1 MSVES
6 AQPIPHDVPGAGTSL
21 APPSAPHHPSA
32 PAPPPRTLLDILRAT
47 ATAWPDALAL
57 DDGAT
62 PPLTYRGLTDEAHR
76 LATRLRAAGIGPGD
90 RVGVHAAS
98 GTSGLYTAVL
108 GILGAGAA
116 YVPVDADD
124 PPERAALVWREAAVH
139 TVVGDGHRLTRRPGV
154 PATGRGGAPGPGD
167 DAWIIFTSGSTG
179 TPKGVA
185 VTHRS
190 AAAFADAEARLF
202 VPGAPL
208 GPGDRVMAGLSVAF
222 DASCEEMWLAWR
234 HGACL
239 VPAPRAL
246 VRSGAELGPWLAGR
260 GITVVSTVPTLALL
274 WPPEA
279 LAGVRL
285 LILGGEPCPPEVA
298 RRFARDG
305 REVWNT
311 YGPTEA
317 TVVTCAARLTPGGP
331 VRIGLPLDGWET
343 AVLDP
348 RGLPVAPGG
357 IGELVIGGVGLAR
370 YLDPLK
376 DAERFAEL
384 PALGWSRAY
393 RTGDLVRA
401 DPEGLTF
408 IGRADDQVKIGGRRV
423 ELGEIDAALLDL
435 PGVTTALS
443 AVRRTPGGVDI
454 LVGYVVPGAPET
466 PQGTD
471 GADGH
476 GIDLPLARR
485 LLRERLPAPLVPRL
499 VVLPALPTRV
509 SGKADRAALPWPP
522 PGGQPDEDGGDPGP
536 ATAGDA
542 TTAWL
547 LGLWTDLLGATP
559 APGDN
564 FFDLGGTSVAAARL
578 VTALRTRHP
587 RLSVADLYR
596 HPTPAGLRALLDGDG
611 DGGGEPDGGDR
622 DTPTPPAAPPAP
634 PRPRHRHSR
643 AERATATV
651 QFAAQ
656 PLLHAL
662 TGARWLLTLTLA
674 GTALAALGHP
684 GLLPTA
690 PWWFLVLT
698 WPLLGTLPGRAVLA
712 AASARLLCHGLTPG
726 THPRGGHRHLRLWAA
741 ERLADALALTA
752 LTGTPLAR
760 WYARLLGCRVGPR
773 AALHALPPVTGLAH
787 LGADCAVE
795 PEADLTGWWLDGDTL
810 RVGTVHVGPGA
821 RVGARAVLQPGA
833 HLGAHAEALPGACV
847 TGHVPDGARW
857 SGSPAAPHPGGPTPH
872 DAPALVP
879 TPQRA
884 AARAWALIRLLS
896 PAFLA
901 LLTWSAVAPAV
912 LLALAL
918 PVGGLAALP
927 ARAAVLV
934 ALGSLGHAL
943 LVTLTVRLLAR
954 ALRPGDHPA
963 DSAAGWASWLTHSIL
978 TVSRQT
984 LFPLYASLFTPVWFR
999 LLGARVG
1006 RDTELSTVVTLP
1018 SLLRVGPGAFLAD
1031 HVLAAPYELRGGRVH
1046 LGVTRIGA
1054 KAFIGNSGHAAPGR
1068 VIGDGAL
1075 VAVLADAP
1083 PEVPAGSSW
1092 LGNPPIP
1099 LRRTAE
1105 RTDPARTFSPGPRL
1119 RAARAAVEL
1128 CRVLPVLLDATLRL
1142 CVSYTLLLVW
1152 DAAGPLYA
1160 LLLSGPLLCVTGLLA
1175 GALTTAAKWLLMG
1188 RFVPGRH
1195 PLWSPF
1201 VWRNELYDTFVEVLA
1216 VPWLVRPALGTP
1228 LLTWWLRGLG
1238 ARIGRRVWC
1247 ETHWLPEPDL
1257 VRIGDGAVVG
1267 RGCVVQTHLFHDRV
1281 MRLDTVDLA
1290 PGAVLGPHGIA
1301 LPGSRV
1307 GEDTHVAPLSLVMAA
1322 EHLPDGAR
1330 WQGNPVRPQEG

>member
-1 MSVES
+1 MSAEP
-6 AQPIPHDVPGAGTSL
+6 AQPIPH
-21 APPSAPHHPSA
+21 APPRRSAAA
-32 PAPPPRTLLDILRAT
+32 PTAPPPRTLLDILRASV
-47 ATAWPDALAL
+47 AAWPDALAL
-57 DDGAT
+57 DDGETA
-62 PPLTYRGLTDEAHR
+62 PLTYRDLAAEVHR
-76 LATRLRAAGIGPGD
+76 LAARLRAAGIGPGD
-90 RVGVHAAS
+90 RVGIRAAS
-98 GTSGLYTAVL
+98 GTAALYTAVL
-108 GILGAGAA
+108 GILAAGAA

-124 PPERAALVWREAAVH
+124 PGARAELVWREAAVH

-154 PATGRGGAPGPGD
+154 TAAGRGGAPGPDD
-167 DAWIIFTSGSTG
+167 DAWIIFTSGTTG

-185 VTHRS
+185 VSHRS

-202 VPGAPL
+202 VPDAPL
-208 GPGDRVMAGLSVAF
+208 GPGDRVLAGLSVAF

-246 VRSGAELGPWLAGR
+246 VRGGAELGPWLADR
-260 GITVVSTVPTLALL
+260 GVTVVSTVPTLALL
-274 WPPEA
+274 WPADA

-317 TVVTCAARLTPGGP
+317 TVVTCAARLAPGEP
-331 VRIGLPLDGWET
+331 VRIGLPLDGWRV
-343 AVLDP
+343 AVLDAD
-348 RGLPVAPGG
+348 GLPAAPGG
-357 IGELVIGGVGLAR
+357 TGELVIGGVGLAR
-370 YLDPLK
+370 YLDQAK
-376 DAERFAEL
+376 DAERFAPL
-384 PALGWSRAY
+384 PALGWPRAY

-401 DPEGLTF
+401 DPEGLVF
-408 IGRADDQVKIGGRRV
+408 LGRADDQVKIGGRRV
-423 ELGEIDAALLDL
+423 ELGEIDAALGAL
-435 PGVTTALS
+435 PGVAAALS
-443 AVRRTPGGVDI
+443 AVRRTPGGADV
-454 LVGYVVPGAPET
+454 LAGYVVPTAHDPGGGAP
-466 PQGTD
+466 
-471 GADGH
+471 AAF
-476 GIDLPLARR
+476 DLREARR
-485 LLRERLPAPLVPRL
+485 LLRERLPAALVPRL

-522 PGGQPDEDGGDPGP
+522 PDDPGHGDGGAGTD
-536 ATAGDA
+536 ATA
-542 TTAWL
+542 AWL
-547 LGLWTDLLGATP
+547 LGLWADTLGVRP
-559 APGDN
+559 APDDN

-578 VTALRTRHP
+578 VSALRTRHP

-596 HPTPAGLRALLDGDG
+596 NPTPAALRALLD
-611 DGGGEPDGGDR
+611 R
-622 DTPTPPAAPPAP
+622 DTESTPASGPLPAGPGPW
-634 PRPRHRHSR
+634 
-643 AERATATV
+643 RATAAA
-651 QFAAQ
+651 QLAAQ

-662 TGARWLLTLTLA
+662 TAARWLLTLTVA
-674 GTALAALGHP
+674 GTALAALGHSTP
-684 GLLPTA
+684 LPTA
-690 PWWFLVLT
+690 PWWSLALT
-698 WPLLGTLPGRAVLA
+698 WPLLGTLPGRALLA
-712 AASARLLCHGLTPG
+712 AAGARLLCHGLTPG

-741 ERLADALALTA
+741 ERLTDALSLTA
-752 LTGTPLAR
+752 LTGTPLAT

-773 AALHALPPVTGLAH
+773 AALHALPPVTGLATY
-787 LGADCAVE
+787 GAGCTVE
-795 PEADLTGWWLDGDTL
+795 PEADLSGFRLDAGTL
-810 RVGTVHVGPGA
+810 HVGTVHIGPGA

-833 HLGAHAEALPGACV
+833 HLGPHAEALPGACV
-847 TGHVPDGARW
+847 TGRVPAGERW
-857 SGSPAAPHPGGPTPH
+857 TGSPAAPHPDGRPATPP
-872 DAPALVP
+872 APAP
-879 TPQRA
+879 ASPPAT
-884 AARAWALIRLLS
+884 ARAWALIRLLS

-901 LLTWSAVAPAV
+901 LLTWTAVAPAV

-918 PVGGLAALP
+918 PFGGLAALP

-934 ALGSLGHAL
+934 LLGTTGHAL

-954 ALRPGDHPA
+954 ALRPGDHPP
-963 DSAAGWASWLTHSIL
+963 DSAAAWAAWLTHSIL

-1018 SLLRVGPGAFLAD
+1018 ALLRVGPGAFLAD

-1054 KAFIGNSGHAAPGR
+1054 TAFVGNSGHAAPGR
-1068 VIGDGAL
+1068 TIGDGAL
-1075 VAVLADAP
+1075 IAVLADTPADT
-1083 PEVPAGSSW
+1083 PAGSSW
-1092 LGNPPIP
+1092 LGNPPMP

-1105 RTDPARTFSPGPRL
+1105 RTDPARTFRPAARL
-1119 RAARAAVEL
+1119 RAARTAVEL
-1128 CRVLPVLLDATLRL
+1128 CRALPVLLDAALRL
-1142 CVSYTLLLVW
+1142 CVTWTLLLVW
-1152 DAAGPLYA
+1152 ETAGPWYA
-1160 LLLSGPLLCVTGLLA
+1160 LLAGGPLLCAAGLLA
-1175 GALTTAAKWLLMG
+1175 GALAIAAKWLLTG
-1188 RFVPGRH
+1188 RFRPGRH

-1257 VRIGDGAVVG
+1257 VRIRDGAVVG

-1281 MRLDTVDLA
+1281 MRLDTVDIG
-1290 PGAVLGPHGIA
+1290 PGAVLGPHTIA
-1301 LPGSRV
+1301 LPGSRIGGNTTV
-1307 GEDTHVAPLSLVMAA
+1307 GPASLVMAA

-1330 WQGNPVRPQEG
+1330 WQGNPVHPSRG